1 MLPEILADN
10 GQKFVIAVVVV
21 LLGLLCL
28 ALVLWII
35 RGRPSSPF
43 IRGGRNRTPRLAV
56 LDAAAIDTRRRLV
69 LVRRDDV
76 EHLVMI
82 GGPTDI
88 VIESRIVPTASESA
102 QPAEKPVETVERA
115 EPVRREPAVAAVETP
130 VVTRPAASV
139 TAATPTTTTTERR
152 PAAAQDGV
160 SAMGKVLYAGDEDA
174 RPVPARAVSQPVSA
188 VQQTQPGQQ
197 QRTPEKRVEDLLE
210 QNRQRVLTPQPAA
223 TATASSMSTVNPAVV
238 PAQSHQVPQQR
249 PVTAVTATP
258 VRPEGSA
265 ADNPAL
271 VSEFEKLLEAEM
283 ANNPATTASAGQVRT
298 AAQPTSNPTQTAAM
312 AGQAQ
317 QPAGKSREE
326 TEAEMARLLGEIAAN
341 RKG

>member
-1 MLPEILADN
+1 MPQEILAEN
-10 GQKFVIAVVVV
+10 GMKFAIAAAVV

-88 VIESRIVPTASESA
+88 VIESRIVSAAAETAPA
-102 QPAEKPVETVERA
+102 AEKPVEKAQRA
-115 EPVRREPAVAAVETP
+115 EPSPAAQEAIAKTAETP
-130 VVTRPAASV
+130 LAARSATAGVAVGTVPLAAERQPAAL
-139 TAATPTTTTTERR
+139 PE
-152 PAAAQDGV
+152 GV
-160 SAMGKVLYAGDEDA
+160 SAMSKVLYSGDEDA
-174 RPVPARAVSQPVSA
+174 AVRALPARPAQQPAAVA
-188 VQQTQPGQQ
+188 QQAQTGTQ
-197 QRTPEKRVEDLLE
+197 QRAPERRVEEMLE
-210 QNRQRVLTPQPAA
+210 QNRQRVLSPQTAAA
-223 TATASSMSTVNPAVV
+223 TAQATV
-238 PAQSHQVPQQR
+238 AQPVQR
-249 PVTAVTATP
+249 PVTAAAITNPTA
-258 VRPEGSA
+258 SA

-271 VSEFEKLLEAEM
+271 VSEFEKILEAEM
-283 ANNPATTASAGQVRT
+283 ANNAAAATAVPTRT
-298 AAQPTSNPTQTAAM
+298 VIQPTTNPTQTAAM
-312 AGQAQ
+312 IGQGQSA
-317 QPAGKSREE
+317 AKSREE

-341 RKG
+341 RKA

>member
-115 EPVRREPAVAAVETP
+115 EPTRREPAVAAVETP
-130 VVTRPAASV
+130 VVARPAASV

-174 RPVPARAVSQPVSA
+174 RPVPARSVSQPVSA

-210 QNRQRVLTPQPAA
+210 QNRQRVLTPQPVA
-223 TATASSMSTVNPAVV
+223 TATASSMGTVNPAVV
-238 PAQSHQVPQQR
+238 PAQSHQVAQQR

-283 ANNPATTASAGQVRT
+283 ANNPATNAGAGQVRT

>member
-43 IRGGRNRTPRLAV
+43 IRGGRNRKPRLAV

-102 QPAEKPVETVERA
+102 PPAEKPVETVERA
-115 EPVRREPAVAAVETP
+115 EPARREPAVAAVETP

-139 TAATPTTTTTERR
+139 MAATPTTTTERR

-174 RPVPARAVSQPVSA
+174 RPVPARSVSQPVSA

-210 QNRQRVLTPQPAA
+210 QNRQRVLTPQPVA
-223 TATASSMSTVNPAVV
+223 TATASSVGAVNPAVV
-238 PAQSHQVPQQR
+238 PAQSHQVAQQR

>member
-1 MLPEILADN
+1 MFLEIL
-10 GQKFVIAVVVV
+10 GESGMKFAVAAVVV

-69 LVRRDDV
+69 LLRRDDV

-88 VIESRIVPTASESA
+88 VIETRIVSASAEGA
-102 QPAEKPVETVERA
+102 QPVERPQQKAEHA
-115 EPVRREPAVAAVETP
+115 EPAPVLVETP
-130 VVTRPAASV
+130 AKVAETPIAARSAATTTATAAS
-139 TAATPTTTTTERR
+139 AATERR
-152 PAAAQDGV
+152 QTAVPDGV
-160 SAMGKVLYAGDEDA
+160 SAMSKVLYAGDEA
-174 RPVPARAVSQPVSA
+174 AVVRPTPARTVSQPAAATQQGQSA
-188 VQQTQPGQQ
+188 TQQIPSE
-197 QRTPEKRVEDLLE
+197 RRVEELLE
-210 QNRQRVLTPQPAA
+210 QNRQRVLSPQVGVATTTAQAAAGQLAQHPA
-223 TATASSMSTVNPAVV
+223 T
-238 PAQSHQVPQQR
+238 
-249 PVTAVTATP
+249 
-258 VRPEGSA
+258 SA
-265 ADNPAL
+265 AIARPAGAVADPAL

-283 ANNPATTASAGQVRT
+283 ASSAASTGATRTSVQPVAS
-298 AAQPTSNPTQTAAM
+298 PTQTAAM

-317 QPAGKSREE
+317 PASKSREE

-341 RKG
+341 RKA